1 MMSPVVAPAADV
13 AEQFS
18 VTYIDDFS
26 PVTHDLIEARVRV
39 DDRISEF
46 SAMSVSALA
55 CGCMCELNAYRRGD
69 VCGNPYS
76 MELLRHATVH
86 RDPLAWEVLQQC
98 LSATMLRWMRRH
110 PLRQRACR
118 FDSEENYVAQTFAR
132 FWQANVLH
140 EQLEF
145 RTPAAALRYLRAS
158 LNSVVLDTLR
168 TYLRPREMPLP
179 EPGWAGE
186 PLTEDKEDCGEL
198 WGIIQHLIPN
208 AREQRV
214 AYLLF
219 HCGLK
224 PREIVHYCSQ
234 EFSKVS
240 EIYRMRCNIL
250 LRLLRNADSIRWQ
263 LARVK

>member
-1 MMSPVVAPAADV
+1 MSPVVAPAADV

-18 VTYIDDFS
+18 MTYIDDFS
-26 PVTHDLIEARVRV
+26 PATHDLIEARVRV

-46 SAMSVSALA
+46 SALSVSALA

-76 MELLRHATVH
+76 MELL
-86 RDPLAWEVLQQC
+86 QQC
-98 LSATMLRWMRRH
+98 LSAIVLRWMRRH
-110 PLRQRACR
+110 PLRERACR

-132 FWQANVLH
+132 FWQAYVLH

-145 RTPAAALRYLRAS
+145 RTPAAALCYLRAS

-168 TYLRPREMPLP
+168 TYLRPKEMPLP

-198 WGIIQHLIPN
+198 WGIMQHLIPN

-240 EIYRMRCNIL
+240 EIYRIRCNIL